1 MRKLITLNV
10 KVFKPNFTPFRWN
23 FEKFLLDHN
32 GQPVRRY
39 DESLD
44 PSEIIPD
51 IEALMDNIPHSG
63 DIEEGDEI
71 TTTGP
76 AQ

>member
-1 MRKLITLNV
+1 MIRSNIGQNCLS
-10 KVFKPNFTPFRWN
+10 FRWN

-51 IEALMDNIPHSG
+51 IEALMDNIPRSG
-63 DIEEGDEI
+63 DNEDEI
-71 TTTGP
+71 TTSGP

>member
-1 MRKLITLNV
+1 MITLN
-10 KVFKPNFTPFRWN
+10 FLNPTLPPFRWN

-51 IEALMDNIPHSG
+51 IEALMDNIPRSG
-63 DIEEGDEI
+63 DNEEGDNGDEI
-71 TTTGP
+71 TTLGP